1 MLHLLY
7 ALLATA
13 RSSLKPQRELA
24 LENLALRQQLAIVQ
38 RKTKRPKLSKAD
50 RAFWVALCRL
60 WPDWQ
65 NALIIVKPETVI
77 GWHRKGFKLYWT
89 WKSRRRGGRPPIDAE
104 IRTLIRRIASENP
117 TWGAPRIH
125 GELLMLGFEVGEA
138 TVSRYMP
145 LRRKPPSQTWRAFLQ
160 NHTQDLVSIDFFV
173 VPTATFRVL
182 YVFLVLEHER
192 RRIVHFNVTDAPSA
206 QWTGQQLVNAFP
218 DDSAPKY
225 VIRDRDKI
233 YGVDFVARVRA
244 MGIEQVLTAPRSP
257 WQNPYCERVIGT
269 LRRDCLDHVIVL
281 SEQHLRRIL
290 RKYLEYY
297 HGSRTHLSLD
307 KDTPEIR
314 QRESPDGGKVIALPM
329 VGGLHHRYAR
339 RAA

>member
-13 RSSLKPQRELA
+13 RSSLNSQRELA
-24 LENLALRQQLAIVQ
+24 LENLALRQQLAILQ
-38 RKTKRPKLSKAD
+38 RKTQRPRLTRTD

-65 NALIIVKPETVI
+65 NALIIVKPQTVI

-89 WKSRRRGGRPPIDAE
+89 SESRNRGGRPPIDAA
-104 IRTLIRRIASENP
+104 IRTLIRQMARENAS
-117 TWGAPRIH
+117 WGAPRIH
-125 GELLMLGFEVGEA
+125 GELLMLGFGVAEA

-145 LRRKPPSQTWRAFLQ
+145 RRRTRPSQTWRAFLR
-160 NHTQDLVSIDFFV
+160 NHTNDLVSIDFFV
-173 VPTATFRVL
+173 VPTATFRVP
-182 YVFLVLEHER
+182 YVFLVLERER
-192 RRIVHFNVTDAPSA
+192 RRIVHFNVTNGPSA

-225 VIRDRDKI
+225 VVRDRDKI
-233 YGVDFVARVRA
+233 CGANFVRRVRA
-244 MGIEQVLTAPRSP
+244 TGIEQVVTAPRSP

-281 SEQHLRRIL
+281 TEQHLRRIL
-290 RKYLEYY
+290 RQYLEYY
-297 HGSRTHLSLD
+297 HRSRTHLAFG
-307 KDTPEIR
+307 KDVVPAQNLVDHMIVDV
-314 QRESPDGGKVIALPM
+314 SAPGSS
-329 VGGLHHRYAR
+329 
-339 RAA
+339 